1 MSKQRAVS
9 LAFEGEAL
17 ESVFVGRRDDA
28 ARPLVILFPTVMGVS
43 ELELRFGRQL
53 VELGYSAFVADVF
66 GKRFRGSPRETMIA
80 EMNRLKQDRAGL
92 RRRVCALFDQ
102 VLGLDG
108 STPATTA
115 AAGFCFGGMCALD
128 LARSGAD
135 LAGVASFHGLLD
147 PPGLPPQRVT
157 AKVIAFHGWDDP
169 LARPDQCGDFDR
181 HLARDKEELSR
192 ADGLGIRPQCFR
204 GRFGGDRGQHTQA
217 ALVTLFERRQR
228 VQTRMRRVAPLM
240 SAFTRCRFGSNRRAL
255 TLWAWL
261 ILRPTTGALPQ
272 ISQVLAMMSLGTL
285 KKS

>member
-9 LAFEGEAL
+9 LNFDGEAL

-66 GKRFRGSPRETMIA
+66 GKRFRDSPRETMIA

-92 RRRVCALFDQ
+92 RRRVRALFDQ

-108 STPATTA
+108 SAPATTA

-169 LARPDQCGDFDR
+169 LARPGSVVA
-181 HLARDKEELSR
+181 LGEELTAAGADWQVHAYGGVGHAFTNPG
-192 ADGLGIRPQCFR
+192 ADGSTPGLRFDAVAAERSWTSMINFLEEL
-204 GRFGGDRGQHTQA
+204 FGGNG
-217 ALVTLFERRQR
+217 
-228 VQTRMRRVAPLM
+228 
-240 SAFTRCRFGSNRRAL
+240 
-255 TLWAWL
+255 
-261 ILRPTTGALPQ
+261 
-272 ISQVLAMMSLGTL
+272 
-285 KKS
+285 